1 MPGMATLVLLD
12 GHSLAY
18 RAFYALP
25 TDLATKAGTV
35 TNAVFG
41 FTSMLVKLMSEEK
54 PEYLA
59 VAFDAPV
66 RTFRYDLDPEYKAGR
81 KETPQLFA
89 SQMPLI
95 REVLETMQVP
105 QLCVEGVEADDVIAT
120 LATQA
125 AAEGLD
131 VIVVTGDRDAFQLI
145 EDPHIKVL
153 YNRRGVSD
161 YVLYDEAGIVERYLG
176 VTARQYPQ
184 YAALRGDNSDNLP
197 GVPGIGEKTAA
208 ALIVKYGDLDAVFE
222 HLDELPPKQRQN
234 LGEHKDRVLLNRTMT
249 WLRRDVELE
258 FAPSDLRQGAWD
270 PEAVR
275 TLFNQLE
282 FRSLFARLPMA
293 MGEAAPPAE
302 TDRLECVVA
311 NLGDVGEAASFLA
324 GVRSAGQPRGSG
336 GVPQRRYVLEPR
348 FSGAVG
354 RSDLLGLAVA
364 SDDSSATYLP
374 AHVLE
379 APAVVEALAGLLG
392 PGGPP
397 LVAHRVKELTH
408 GLRRLPG
415 GQKIDVRTLDL
426 DTVIAAYL
434 LDPAETAYE
443 LPELA
448 RRYLSL
454 DVSAG
459 TAAAEGQ
466 LDLDGHSGVE
476 EAGRRAAAVH
486 RLAVALEEGLEA
498 RELTELYRT
507 VERPLVRV
515 LARMEEAGVRI
526 DVDFLRELSVE
537 LTKECGE
544 LEARIH
550 AAAGEQFAV
559 NSVPQLRR
567 ILFDKLGLTPVKKTK
582 TGPSTDADS
591 LQKMAA
597 DHPIVEEL
605 LRFREVEK
613 LRNTY
618 ADSLPPLVGPDGR
631 IHGILNQTVA
641 TTGRISSD
649 SPNLQNIP
657 LRTPGGREFRRAFIP
672 ADGCELLMA
681 DYSQI
686 ELRLLAHLAHDPGL
700 IEAFQRDADVHTTTA
715 SKVFGVAEE
724 EVAPFQRRFAKVV
737 NYGLAYGMEAYGL
750 GQRMDIPTD
759 QAREILDAYF
769 ASFPNVKSFM
779 ETTVK
784 EARSRGYTTTLM
796 GRRRLLPELSS
807 DNFRIRQMGER
818 MAQNA
823 PVQGGAADIFKLA
836 MVNLDAELEARAMRS
851 RMVMTVH
858 DEVVLEVPF
867 DEHDAA
873 SELVRQVME
882 TVVSLEVP
890 LKVDIAHG
898 STWADAK
905 G

>member
-1 MPGMATLVLLD
+1 V
-12 GHSLAY
+12 
-18 RAFYALP
+18 
-25 TDLATKAGTV
+25 
-35 TNAVFG
+35 
-41 FTSMLVKLMSEEK
+41 
-54 PEYLA
+54 
-59 VAFDAPV
+59 
-66 RTFRYDLDPEYKAGR
+66 
-81 KETPQLFA
+81 Q
-89 SQMPLI
+89 
-95 REVLETMQVP
+95 
-105 QLCVEGVEADDVIAT
+105 
-120 LATQA
+120 
-125 AAEGLD
+125 
-131 VIVVTGDRDAFQLI
+131 
-145 EDPHIKVL
+145 
-153 YNRRGVSD
+153 
-161 YVLYDEAGIVERYLG
+161 
-176 VTARQYPQ
+176 
-184 YAALRGDNSDNLP
+184 
-197 GVPGIGEKTAA
+197 
-208 ALIVKYGDLDAVFE
+208 
-222 HLDELPPKQRQN
+222 
-234 LGEHKDRVLLNRTMT
+234 
-249 WLRRDVELE
+249 
-258 FAPSDLRQGAWD
+258 
-270 PEAVR
+270 
-275 TLFNQLE
+275 
-282 FRSLFARLPMA
+282 
-293 MGEAAPPAE
+293 
-302 TDRLECVVA
+302 
-311 NLGDVGEAASFLA
+311 
-324 GVRSAGQPRGSG
+324 SAGE
-336 GVPQRRYVLEPR
+336 RYVLEAR
-348 FSGAVG
+348 FAGPVG

-379 APAVVEALAGLLG
+379 APAVVDALAKLVG

-415 GQKIDVRTLDL
+415 ASGNGHSAIDVRTLDL

-466 LDLDGHSGVE
+466 LDLDGNSGVE

-486 RLAVALEEGLEA
+486 RLAFALEEGLEA

-567 ILFDKLGLTPVKKTK
+567 ILFEKLGLTPVKKTK

-672 ADGCELLMA
+672 AEGCELLMA

-715 SKVFGVAEE
+715 AKVFGVAEE

-769 ASFPNVKSFM
+769 ASFPNVRSFM

-836 MVNLDAELEARAMRS
+836 MVNLDAELEERAMRS

-873 SELVRQVME
+873 VDLVKQVME
-882 TVVSLEVP
+882 SVVSLEVP
-890 LKVDIAHG
+890 LRVDIATG